1 MKLYRRVIRLA
12 LIAGIAIL
20 AFVAIM
26 FKVDDM
32 TLSKGDIYEFN
43 EGWVLTGENGEAI
56 HIEKLPYLGHSERD
70 EVVIFENTIPEEYF
84 GKTMAFL
91 SADKEIKVWMDGEL
105 VYEFGVEN
113 KRLFGHT
120 PGSVYNFIDIPSDLQ
135 QGTIRMEMKSS
146 YKEYA
151 ARVTA
156 ISVGDRD
163 VLILDL
169 LQDNLPQ
176 ILINILIIICGIV
189 FFFLFL
195 IQLASKQD
203 TGGMQF
209 LSGYCIVAAL
219 YYFIETK
226 VLQIFY
232 GNQTFYSVMVF
243 LCVMLIPFFVALYY
257 ANGILGVYKKRFKV
271 LLTLTSA
278 NIIIQ
283 LILQLTNLVD
293 FMDMSYFSHGLIALT
308 VLIVAIS
315 YIGIRKENK
324 DKSILIGML
333 GLLFMGIGG
342 TIDIIRMYVVAV
354 GDMGKFSRLGTACFS
369 MIMLYQHF
377 SALIKG
383 YSKNVEE
390 NARLIKNEMEYVA
403 KKNEQLEAANKEAE
417 EARQEAIAANAAKD
431 KFLAHMSHEIRT
443 PINAVLGM
451 DTMILRESKE
461 MHVKEYALDI
471 QNAGQSLLSLINDIL
486 DFSKIESGK
495 LEIINVEYDFSSL
508 IHDISNMV
516 KAKVESKK
524 LELNIRVDENLP
536 SKLLGDDV
544 RLRQVLVNLLNNAVK
559 YTLEGSITLKAEG
572 RVDGRNVIL
581 DFSVEDTGIGIK
593 EEDMPKLFA
602 EFQRIEE
609 KRNRSIE
616 GTGLGLSIT
625 TQLLGLMGSKLNVE
639 SEYGKGTKFFFTIKQ
654 QIVDSTPIG
663 NLEKRIMEQSR
674 EYSYTAAFVAPNANV
689 LVVDDNLVNLKV
701 FVNLLK
707 PTRMAID
714 VVDRGQACLEM
725 IANKHYDLIFLDHM
739 MPGMNGIE
747 TLHRMKELEGNKCE
761 GSPVIALTANAITG
775 AKEMY
780 LAEGFDAFLSKPI
793 NPEKLEQMIIKLL
806 PRELLE
812 FDIEAETE
820 YEEAY
825 EETYEDQTYETPD
838 MADAVRG
845 AEAELPMIDGIDW
858 NYGLMHLVTQ
868 EMLVSTVND
877 FYKILE
883 AEADALDEFYGNI
896 DSDSETINSYRI
908 KVHSMKSSANLIG
921 ATVIGGM
928 AKMLE
933 SAAKEEDVAQIKAL
947 HNIFIKEW
955 RSYKEKLKEVVGE
968 SDSSQAGEEKKT
980 VSDYSQI
987 EGYLLDLK
995 AAMEDMDI
1003 DLMDELMAKLEGFA
1017 YPEEIQSRITRLS
1030 AMVINMDSIQA
1041 GELIDEILKI
1051 IKNGEV

>member
-1 MKLYRRVIRLA
+1 MKLYRRVIRLG

-43 EGWVLTGENGEAI
+43 EGWVLTGEDGEAI

-91 SADKEIKVWMDGEL
+91 SADKEMKVWMDGEL
-105 VYEFGVEN
+105 VYEFGVADE
-113 KRLFGHT
+113 RLFGHT

-163 VLILDL
+163 VLILNL

-195 IQLASKQD
+195 IELASKQD

-243 LCVMLIPFFVALYY
+243 LCVMLIPFFIALYY

-308 VLIVAIS
+308 VLIVAKS
-315 YIGIRKENK
+315 YLDIRKENK

-369 MIMLYQHF
+369 LIMLYQHF

-403 KKNEQLEAANKEAE
+403 KKNEQLEAANREAE

-495 LEIINVEYDFSSL
+495 LEIISVEYDFSSL

-524 LELNIRVDENLP
+524 LELNIRVDETLP

-559 YTLEGSITLKAEG
+559 YTMEGNITLKADG
-572 RVDGRNVIL
+572 RVEGRNVIL

-674 EYSYTAAFVAPNANV
+674 EYSYTAAFVAPNAKV

-707 PTRMAID
+707 PTRMSID

-725 IANKHYDLIFLDHM
+725 IAEKHYDLIFLDHM

-812 FDIEAETE
+812 FDIDAETE

-825 EETYEDQTYETPD
+825 EDQAYEG
-838 MADAVRG
+838 ADIVG
-845 AEAELPMIDGIDW
+845 AAREAELPMIDGIDW

-868 EMLVSTVND
+868 EMLISTVND

-896 DSDSETINSYRI
+896 DSDKDAINSYRI

-928 AKMLE
+928 AKLLE
-933 SAAKEEDVAQIKAL
+933 AAAKEEDVAQIKAL
-947 HNIFIKEW
+947 HDIFINEW

-968 SDSSQAGEEKKT
+968 SASAQAGEDKIA

-995 AAMEDMDI
+995 AAMEEMDI

-1017 YPEEIQSRITRLS
+1017 YSEKIQSRITKLS
-1030 AMVINMDSIQA
+1030 AMVINMDSLQA
-1041 GELIDEILKI
+1041 GELIDEII
-1051 IKNGEV
+1051 ESIKKGEV